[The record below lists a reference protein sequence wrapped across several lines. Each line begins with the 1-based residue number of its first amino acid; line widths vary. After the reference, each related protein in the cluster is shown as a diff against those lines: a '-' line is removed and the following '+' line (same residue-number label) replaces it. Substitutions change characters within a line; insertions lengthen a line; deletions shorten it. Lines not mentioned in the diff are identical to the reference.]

1 MRATGILWNSNYSN
15 TDKFF
20 DGTHP
25 DHPSPSLLPS
35 RTATKG
41 LCPIP
46 VHLLQFLHR
55 RPKSRTK
62 GKLKMDGGE
71 VSASVHA
78 YGPNTGCH
86 CTHVSLVALHN
97 PASTIVTCVC
107 CLLVAPPLAHA
118 RWLLCEASSPSSL
131 CTLFAGRATS
141 CTYHQSS
148 GSRERKRQGERVI

>member
-1 MRATGILWNSNYSN
+1 MWNSNYSN

-35 RTATKG
+35 RTTAEG

-46 VHLLQFLHR
+46 VHLLQSLHR

-62 GKLKMDGGE
+62 GKVKMDGDE

-78 YGPNTGCH
+78 YGPNTGGH

-97 PASTIVTCVC
+97 PASTIMMHVC
-107 CLLVAPPLAHA
+107 RLLVARMSHTRSLITLRSIVSIITVHVVCWS
-118 RWLLCEASSPSSL
+118 RHLLHLSPII
-131 CTLFAGRATS
+131 TK
-141 CTYHQSS
+141 Q
-148 GSRERKRQGERVI
+148 REEETR

>member
-25 DHPSPSLLPS
+25 DHPPPSLLPS

-97 PASTIVTCVC
+97 PASTIVTCV
-107 CLLVAPPLAHA
+107 LSA
-118 RWLLCEASSPSSL
+118 
-131 CTLFAGRATS
+131 S
-141 CTYHQSS
+141 CTA
-148 GSRERKRQGERVI
+148 SRTRSLITLRSIVSIITLHVVCWSRHLLHLSPIITKQRAEETR